1 MTHDDKMLAK
11 LWTLFE
17 RAEMAARPP
26 YRRHSAERLAK
37 VHAIHGEIVRLMGAE
52 IQAGRERVDGYPSDS
67 SLFEREIDQYGPPRA
82 EDAIPFRPQS
92 SK

>member
-1 MTHDDKMLAK
+1 MTHDDKMLVK

-37 VHAIHGEIVRLMGAE
+37 VHAIHGEIVRLMGTE
-52 IQAGRERVDGYPSDS
+52 IQAERER
-67 SLFEREIDQYGPPRA
+67 ERLYG
-82 EDAIPFRPQS
+82 PQS